1 MKELHLTIVTPEQT
15 MFDGPVTQ
23 VTLPGEAGRFQVLP
37 RHAALISSLV
47 AGDMRYTAGDMR
59 YTAGG
64 ELRSLRLKGGFV
76 EVNDNNVLVCAEL

>member
-47 AGDMRYTAGDMR
+47 AGDMRYTAG
-59 YTAGG
+59 G

-76 EVNDNNVLVCAEL
+76 EVTDNNVLVCAEL